1 MVEARRAHGTIVGN
15 LMRELGLSLK
25 GSPCRVFSQSTKVQV
40 ADDTILYPDLF
51 VTCDRDDLRTEMIF
65 RAPLLVVEVLSPTTQ
80 AWDRS
85 RKFVLYRRLPSLRE
99 VVLVDPD
106 TRDVQ
111 AFRRSDSDQWVL
123 HDITE
128 DAVLRLPCT
137 EAEVAMVDAFGGV
150 EPAGR
155 ACSAQW
161 RRLACPDWSTRALA
175 ARTERG
181 GEPAFEGHRCAWCAR
196 PIPERSLSDQ
206 VQPAPELHPVAGTE
220 TAEHAKSREPLRS
233 EAVYA
238 WHRYGAACLS
248 QQAARRSVPRPEPG
262 AVTRGDGRNAGQR
275 P

>member
-161 RRLACPDWSTRALA
+161 RRLACPD
-175 ARTERG
+175 
-181 GEPAFEGHRCAWCAR
+181 CAR